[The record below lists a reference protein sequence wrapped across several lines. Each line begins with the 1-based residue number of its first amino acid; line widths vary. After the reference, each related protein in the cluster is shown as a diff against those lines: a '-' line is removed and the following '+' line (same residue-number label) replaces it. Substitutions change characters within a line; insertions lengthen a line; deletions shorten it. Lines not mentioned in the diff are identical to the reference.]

1 MKALI
6 FLGIAAVKLLIAKLL
21 VLVVSVLVLLLGG
34 TSRPRPAA
42 ASEAAVAWAL
52 GESRR
57 GSARDCRQGQG
68 QAGPRLPRRPF
79 RRAAPRKRCSQP

>member
-42 ASEAAVAWAL
+42 ASKAAVAWAL

-68 QAGPRLPRRPF
+68 QACGHRLKYRGLPQTG
-79 RRAAPRKRCSQP
+79 KNDDQ